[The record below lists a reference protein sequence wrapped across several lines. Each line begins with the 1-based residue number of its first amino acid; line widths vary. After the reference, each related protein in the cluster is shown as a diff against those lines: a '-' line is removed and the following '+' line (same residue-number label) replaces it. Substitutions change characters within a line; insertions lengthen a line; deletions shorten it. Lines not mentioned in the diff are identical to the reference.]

1 MIRSFFTL
9 SRAAARRAV
18 RRPRSLQFACCEARH
33 LLAGIVFDP
42 VQTVNPEQS
51 IALDTRMLSADVNGD
66 GDLDLVGLQAG
77 SVLVFDNQGGKLTLR
92 EPPTRPTLAFGSER
106 LFYGQLVDSGDL
118 DGDGDRDL
126 VVTLYPSYAA
136 WLENVDGLG
145 TFSQAHFVTATNHP
159 VTASDLDGDGDLDL
173 VETGIFESHLNWYEN
188 SDGRGL
194 FLRSHQIATVASG
207 EVRLSDID
215 LDRDMDLIVYG
226 SEVLRTYKNLG
237 NAMGNWVETVVVQKT
252 KIVPDF
258 KWQVEN
264 VNSNAWPDVVYS
276 SSFNGTLVIYDVG
289 LASAVEPPLVK
300 EIFWSLPGVL
310 NGFADLNGDG
320 RQDGL
325 ISSLR
330 MLAWSP
336 QLEDGTFA
344 PHRPIHAIR
353 RAAYGI
359 DAADWDG
366 DGDTDLLSQW
376 DGKIG
381 WIENRN
387 GLGDFDTQIVTAPTM
402 VLGDEL
408 FEAGDPISSAVHIVS
423 KSQTVHTIRTLDWS
437 GDGLADVITE
447 SSLGSDLHRVVLQW
461 YQNVGGHLEEP
472 RTLYVGSRLST
483 FTTTRWTAAD
493 VDGDR
498 LPELALFSSG
508 RLLVYRHTLDGA
520 PLVDAPFENDFEAS
534 EVELVDIDG
543 DGDRDLYFVRQIS
556 NWESTRS
563 AHWMENVDGRGTFSA
578 SRLLLEDP
586 FVSGEWHDMT
596 GDGHPELVTMQYVGL
611 ETNTKVWKYDATK
624 ETLALVHEQF
634 AVFIG
639 VADLDSD
646 GLGDL
651 IGYDDNRCLVA
662 FWNRGLGSPFQL
674 SPLSDAFST
683 WPSLNGFGDVD
694 GDGDNDVLIFNDGTL
709 QWVENQRDAHP
720 WEVHQAADL
729 PGQLN
734 NSMLTASD
742 MDGDRDVDLIG
753 VSTLDGQIVVF
764 RNQHMQLDWS
774 QDATLD
780 RADLDALCR
789 AVSVGASDGRFD
801 VDHNGRVDAADVKY
815 FQSRTLGIA
824 AGDLDDDGNFTS
836 SDLVLLMQRGRFE
849 TVPAEGTSWSEGD
862 FTCDGRFDSQDL
874 VYVLASTGYFEYQE
888 EPLARPALLESAELF
903 NANDSYSV
911 FSQRPRALQAD
922 IDGDGDDDLLVQG
935 EDNQTWYRNEGPNR
949 PFLHHAYFSWSS
961 RPNASAV
968 ADLDGDGD
976 LDWFISES
984 PAFWLENVDGRG
996 HFHRRH
1002 EMDVHN
1008 LHVGYAPQ
1016 FTDWDHDGDLDFVAV
1031 RDELPIHGVQ
1041 FASLVLFE
1049 NVDNRG
1055 TFRESMTI
1063 SGPQEGFFRS
1073 AYQQPFDIA
1082 DMDRDGWDDV
1092 ILFSHEW
1099 YRNLAGSLDQTM
1111 RVPIDSA
1118 MDVGFSDVTFASVF
1132 AADLDTDGDQD
1143 LVRHDGWNVFFSYN
1157 SGSGQFT
1164 HAKSQLTTSRL
1175 SIADGD
1181 QDGLWEL
1188 FRSQSWFEQRARW
1201 TDSTTAGFEER
1212 SRDGFDITFPPI
1224 LIDRDGDGVRDVF
1237 AKTGIDRD
1245 PMVAL
1250 RLESPDGIPWV
1261 IPIPLWE
1268 DWEIAGIDAVDLD
1281 ADGRIDVLANFNRLP
1296 EQQWFRNLGNGTWS
1310 APASMELPREFRRQT
1325 VTSFDI
1331 DGDGDRDLVGRV
1343 WWRENV
1349 PDTVIGKWP
1358 VHPLVSSA
1366 VAWQDMDRDGDL
1378 DLVDRRRW
1386 FANERGTFSSE
1397 SSNLF
1402 PILSD
1407 EIVIDA
1413 ADFNGDGR
1421 TDLLTRQG
1429 ERVYV
1434 YFRTENQFI
1443 DRQFL
1448 HVDSSFK
1455 TVIWDID
1462 RDGDPDVV
1470 SSVSEWSEND
1480 GGRFRE
1486 AQRLESVRRSGRL
1499 VDQALADLD
1508 GDGFE
1513 ELITAWAESNDIV
1526 IFKSFDGRDG

>member
-1 MIRSFFTL
+1 MKRSFFTR
-9 SRAAARRAV
+9 SRAAARRLV
-18 RRPRSLQFACCEARH
+18 HRPRSLQFACCEARH

-42 VQTVNPEQS
+42 VQTMNSEQS
-51 IALDTRMLSADVNGD
+51 IALDTRMVSADVNGD

-77 SVLVFDNQGGKLTLR
+77 SVQVFDNQGGELTLR
-92 EPPTRPTLAFGSER
+92 ESPTQPTLAFGSEG
-106 LFYGQLVDSGDL
+106 LFHGQVVDSGDL

-126 VVTLYPSYAA
+126 VVTLDPSYAA

-145 TFSQAHFVTATNHP
+145 SFSRAHFVTATNHP

-173 VETGIFESHLNWYEN
+173 VETGIIESHLNWYEN
-188 SDGRGL
+188 FDGRGL

-215 LDRDMDLIVYG
+215 LDRDVDLIVYG
-226 SEVLRTYKNLG
+226 SEVLRTYKNPG
-237 NAMGNWVETVVVQKT
+237 DAMGDWLETVVVQKT

-276 SSFNGTLVIYDVG
+276 SSYNGTLVIYDVG
-289 LASAVEPPLVK
+289 VASAVEPPLVK

-325 ISSLR
+325 IISLR

-344 PHRPIHAIR
+344 PHRPIHS

-376 DGKIG
+376 DGKTR

-408 FEAGDPISSAVHIVS
+408 FEAGDPVSSAVHIVS

-437 GDGLADVITE
+437 GDGLADVLTE

-461 YQNVGGHLEEP
+461 YPNVGGKLEEP
-472 RTLYVGSRLST
+472 QTLYAGSRLST
-483 FTTTRWTAAD
+483 FPTTRWTAAD

-498 LPELALFSSG
+498 LPELALFSNG

-520 PLVDAPFENDFEAS
+520 PLVDTPFETDFAS

-556 NWESTRS
+556 NWEWTRTV
-563 AHWMENVDGRGTFSA
+563 HWMENVDGRGTFSA
-578 SRLLLEDP
+578 SRLLLEAP
-586 FVSGEWHDMT
+586 FVSGGWHDMT
-596 GDGHPELVTMQYVGL
+596 GDGHPQLVTIQYVGFA
-611 ETNTKVWKYDATK
+611 TTFNVWKYDATN
-624 ETLALVHEQF
+624 ETLALVHEQY
-634 AVFIG
+634 ATVIG
-639 VADLDSD
+639 VADLDGD

-651 IGYDDNRCLVA
+651 IGYDDNRRLIA
-662 FWNRGLGSPFQL
+662 FWNRGLGSPFPL
-674 SPLSDAFST
+674 SPLSDGFST

-694 GDGDNDVLIFNDGTL
+694 GDGDNDLLIFNDGTL
-709 QWVENQRDAHP
+709 QWVENRRDAHP
-720 WEVHQAADL
+720 WEVHPATDL

-742 MDGDRDVDLIG
+742 MDGDRDLDLIG

-764 RNQHMQLDWS
+764 RNQHVQLDWS
-774 QDATLD
+774 QDSTLD
-780 RADLDALCR
+780 RADLDTLCR
-789 AVSVGASDGRFD
+789 AVSVGASDRRFD

-824 AGDLDDDGNFTS
+824 AGDLDDDGYFTS

-849 TVPAEGTSWSEGD
+849 TVPADGTLWSEGD

-874 VYVLASTGYFEYQE
+874 VYVLASTGYFDYQE
-888 EPLARPALLESAELF
+888 EPLARPASLESVELF
-903 NANDSYSV
+903 NANDSFSV
-911 FSQRPRALQAD
+911 FSERPRTLQAD

-1031 RDELPIHGVQ
+1031 RDELPIHAVR

-1049 NVDNRG
+1049 NVDHRG

-1063 SGPQEGFFRS
+1063 SGPQEGFFQS

-1092 ILFSHEW
+1092 ILFGHKW
-1099 YRNLAGSLDQTM
+1099 YRNLAGSLDQSV

-1118 MDVGFSDVTFASVF
+1118 IDVGIFDVAFVSVF
-1132 AADLDTDGDQD
+1132 AADLDADGDQD
-1143 LVRHDGWNVFFSYN
+1143 LVRHDGRTAFFSYN

-1164 HAKSQLTTSRL
+1164 HAKSKLTTSRL
-1175 SIADGD
+1175 YIADGD

-1188 FRSQSWFEQRARW
+1188 FRGQNWFEQRARW
-1201 TDSTTAGFEER
+1201 TDPTTAGFEER

-1224 LIDRDGDGVRDVF
+1224 FIDRDGDGVRDVF
-1237 AKTGIDRD
+1237 AKSGGDRD

-1261 IPIPLWE
+1261 IPIPLWD
-1268 DWEIAGIDAVDLD
+1268 DWELAGIDALDLD

-1296 EQQWFRNLGNGTWS
+1296 EQQWFRNLSDGTWS

-1325 VTSFDI
+1325 LTSFDI
-1331 DGDGDRDLVGRV
+1331 DGDGDRDLVGRA
-1343 WWRENV
+1343 WWRVNV
-1349 PDTVIGKWP
+1349 PDTVIGNWP
-1358 VHPLVSSA
+1358 VHPLVSTA

-1386 FANERGTFSSE
+1386 FANERGTFSSK

-1413 ADFNGDGR
+1413 TDFNGDGHP
-1421 TDLLTRQG
+1421 DLLTRQG
-1429 ERVYV
+1429 ERIYV

-1448 HVDSSFK
+1448 HADSSFK

-1462 RDGDPDVV
+1462 RDGDLDVV

-1486 AQRLESVRRSGRL
+1486 IQTLDSVRRSGRL

-1508 GDGFE
+1508 GDGFQ

-1526 IFKSFDGRDG
+1526 IFKSFDGRDR